1 MIGPKAMSR
10 EIEESDPISSAIG
23 EFRDELLFWIDSALV
38 RLRERVQV
46 DDSVIEEELA
56 TAARNSNLSG
66 SSGRLGVS
74 LGGSYSQSGTVR
86 AEPRSCERAVDRK
99 DVVAEAARP
108 PVARPDLQTN
118 SDLRSSVSNPRQ
130 RLDALARLL
139 DHRLKQAQGTSEVS
153 GSAGEGTSNDAADEV
168 P

>member
-23 EFRDELLFWIDSALV
+23 EFRDELLFWIDSELV

-46 DDSVIEEELA
+46 DDSVIGEELA
-56 TAARNSNLSG
+56 AAARDFSFSG
-66 SSGRLGVS
+66 SSAGLGVTH
-74 LGGSYSQSGTVR
+74 GGSFSQSEIAR
-86 AEPRSCERAVDRK
+86 AESRSFERVVDRK
-99 DVVAEAARP
+99 DLIAETARP
-108 PVARPDLQTN
+108 AVARSELQMD

-139 DHRLKQAQGTSEVS
+139 DHRLKQAQGTAEVS
-153 GSAGEGTSNDAADEV
+153 SSADKGTSTRAVDDV
-168 P
+168 K